1 MGALSG
7 KEPSG
12 LDLLTA
18 KLWTTYLLAKIAAGK
33 PGMTDL
39 VTQADVKEML
49 DLRIQAKLLVEEI
62 RRGPA

>member
-18 KLWTTYLLAKIAAGK
+18 KLWTTYLLAKLAAGK
-33 PGMTDL
+33 KQL
-39 VTQADVKEML
+39 ADFISVEEVKEML
-49 DLRIQAKLLVEEI
+49 DLRMQAELLVEEI
-62 RRGPA
+62 RKGPA